1 MTTKTA
7 IKVQMILYT
16 DTIDG
21 EQARRDDLWAISTSE
36 LAGHGLLP
44 APTELKLFTPPAPE
58 VEPVAWRRTE
68 RDICDEYCTVYYD
81 EETAP
86 AGKGWEPLYTHPAND
101 RLRKA
106 AEEAIELLIAIW
118 QGDKGVDWQESEL
131 EEKAYNLRSE
141 LNK

>member
-106 AEEAIELLIAIW
+106 AEDVLAEYESHIASGRPLPYWAI
-118 QGDKGVDWQESEL
+118 KTL
-131 EEKAYNLRSE
+131 ENLRAE
-141 LNK
+141 LDKNK